1 MRPETRCFLQ
11 MTGPCY
17 QVDLRNGKRSKAQ
30 IKEGS
35 SGDRI
40 VDVGQHTGD
49 QREESLGAH
58 LQVDCL
64 GAIGQLKK

>member
-1 MRPETRCFLQ
+1 M
-11 MTGPCY
+11 G
-17 QVDLRNGKRSKAQ
+17 RSKAQ